1 MNKTLLSISFVFL
14 CSFVFAKKVK
24 FAVDM
29 RNQTVNV
36 TGVHIV
42 GDFQEA
48 AGLGTNF
55 AVLTPMTQ
63 EGSSTIYSIVV
74 DVPAFQKYEYKFA
87 NGDLFYEVEFV
98 PVESRVGYNFV
109 DNRWLYVDST
119 ANDTTFVGAILY
131 GENAPYG
138 LTMARFIV
146 DLSDEASV
154 ASTGVHIGGTFNN
167 WGATKTQIISL
178 ENNTIFEGIVYL
190 QTASHQYKF
199 YNGSG
204 SSDTETV
211 PNGCAVSNN
220 RSLILSSDSVLTKVC
235 FSSCVSCNNTA
246 GLSENQ
252 QLTVSVYPQPMTT
265 STVVSWEGATI
276 ESAELVDVMGQ
287 RVRLYATISGSSL
300 QIQREEL
307 KAGIYFLNL
316 EGTTSTVR
324 LIIE

>member
-1 MNKTLLSISFVFL
+1 MKKTILSITCIFL

-29 RNQTVNV
+29 RNQTVNA

-55 AVLTPMTQ
+55 AVLSPMAQ
-63 EGSSTIYSIVV
+63 EGSSSIYSMVV
-74 DVPAFQKYEYKFA
+74 DIPAFRKYEYKFA

-138 LTMARFIV
+138 MEMARLIV
-146 DLSDEASV
+146 DMTDEASV
-154 ASTGVHIGGTFNN
+154 SASGVHIGGTFNG

-178 ENNTIFEGIVYL
+178 ESNTIFEGIVYL
-190 QTASHQYKF
+190 TAGSYEYKF
-199 YNGSG
+199 YNGS
-204 SSDTETV
+204 SAVNAETV
-211 PNGCAVSNN
+211 PNTCAVNGN
-220 RSLILSSDSVLTKVC
+220 RPLELTADTVFEEIC
-235 FSSCVSCNNTA
+235 FSSCTACANTA
-246 GLSENQ
+246 GLTENEKI
-252 QLTVSVYPQPMTT
+252 TVSVYPQPMSGSAT
-265 STVVSWEGATI
+265 VSWSGASVG
-276 ESAELVDVMGQ
+276 SAELVDVSGKK
-287 RVRLYATISGSSL
+287 VRTYDAISGTAL
-300 QIQREEL
+300 QIERNEL
-307 KAGIYFLNL
+307 KSGIYFLNL
-316 EGTTSTVR
+316 EGTASTVR